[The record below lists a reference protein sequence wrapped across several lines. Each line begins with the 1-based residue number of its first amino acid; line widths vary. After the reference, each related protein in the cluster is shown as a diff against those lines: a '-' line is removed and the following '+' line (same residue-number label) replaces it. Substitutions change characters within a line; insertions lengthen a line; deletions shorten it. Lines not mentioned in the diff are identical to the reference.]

1 MKVLIVGG
9 TGLIGGHAA
18 LYLQQQGFEVSLMS
32 RNPTRVPGLADLPFI
47 AGNYVEDDCSDGRL
61 QGFDA
66 LVFAAAADI
75 RYLPVDGSVTENE
88 FYTRY
93 NSEGVPH
100 FFAQARAAG
109 ISRAVY
115 IGSFYPQV
123 APAQIGRNAYVKSR
137 HLADEGVRELS
148 SDEFCVCS
156 LNAPYVLGH
165 LPGLAIPHL
174 GALVQY
180 TQGLIPDLPLF
191 APPGGTNH
199 ITTTSLSEAI
209 LGALQR
215 GEAGVP
221 YLVGDENYSWKAYL
235 EEWALA
241 AGKEIELE
249 VREDDHPLLPNAIM
263 FAGVGATVSYEPD
276 PTQTELLG
284 YRRNQV
290 KGMIGE
296 VVQAFSGGELIE

>member
-1 MKVLIVGG
+1 MMKVLIVGG

-18 LYLQQQGFEVSLMS
+18 LYLRQQGCEVSLMA
-32 RNPTRVPGLADLPFI
+32 RNPGTVPALAELPFI
-47 AGNYVEDDCSDGRL
+47 RGNYVEDDCSDGRL
-61 QGFDA
+61 LGFDA

-75 RYLPVDGSVTENE
+75 RNLPMDGSVTADE
-88 FYTRY
+88 FYTRC
-93 NSEGVPH
+93 NSQAVPR
-100 FFAQARAAG
+100 FFMQARDAG

-123 APAQIGRNAYVKSR
+123 APAQIERDAYVRSR
-137 HLADEGVRELS
+137 HLADEGVRALS
-148 SDEFCVCS
+148 SEQFSVCS

-165 LPGLAIPHL
+165 LPGLATPHL

-180 TQGLIPDLPLF
+180 VRGQLPDLPLF

-209 LGALQR
+209 HGALLR
-215 GEAGVP
+215 GEPGVP

-235 EEWALA
+235 EEWARA
-241 AGKEIELE
+241 AGNETRFE
-249 VREDDHPLLPNAIM
+249 VRQNDHPLLPNAIM

-276 PTQTELLG
+276 AAQTALLG
-284 YRRNQV
+284 YGRNRV
-290 KGMIGE
+290 RAMIRE
-296 VVQAFSGGELIE
+296 VVQAYSA

>member
-18 LYLQQQGFEVSLMS
+18 LYLGRQGCEVSLMA
-32 RNPTRVPGLADLPFI
+32 RNPSTVPGLAGLPFI
-47 AGNYVEDDCSDGRL
+47 PGNYCEDDCSDGRL
-61 QGFDA
+61 KGFDA

-75 RYLPVDGSVTENE
+75 PNLPQDGSVAEDE
-88 FYTRY
+88 FYTHY
-93 NSEGVPH
+93 NSRGVPR
-100 FFAQARAAG
+100 FFAQARDAG

-123 APAQIGRNAYVKSR
+123 APAQIERNAYVRSR
-137 HLADEGVRELS
+137 HLADEGARALS
-148 SDEFCVCS
+148 CDQFSVCS

-165 LPGLAIPHL
+165 LPGLATPHL

-180 TQGLIPDLPLF
+180 TQGLIPGLPLF

-209 LGALQR
+209 HGALLR
-215 GEAGVP
+215 GESGVP
-221 YLVGDENYSWKAYL
+221 YLVGDENYSWQAYL
-235 EEWALA
+235 EEWARA
-241 AGKEIELE
+241 AGSDIQFE

-276 PTQTELLG
+276 AAQTALLG
-284 YRRNQV
+284 YGRHRV
-290 KGMIGE
+290 KAMIRE
-296 VVQAFSGGELIE
+296 VVQAFSG

>member
-18 LYLQQQGFEVSLMS
+18 LYLQRQGCEVSLMS
-32 RNPTRVPGLADLPFI
+32 RNASQVPGLAELPFI

-75 RYLPVDGSVTENE
+75 RYMPVDGSVAEDE

-93 NSEGVPH
+93 NSEGVPQ
-100 FFAQARAAG
+100 FFEQARAAG
-109 ISRAVY
+109 IPRAVY

-123 APAQIGRNAYVKSR
+123 APAQIERNAYVKSR
-137 HLADEGVRELS
+137 HLADEGVRALS

-165 LPGLAIPHL
+165 LPGLEIPHL

-180 TQGLIPDLPLF
+180 TQGLIPDQPLF
-191 APPGGTNH
+191 APPGGSNH
-199 ITTTSLSEAI
+199 ITTISLSEAI
-209 LGALQR
+209 HGALLR
-215 GEAGVP
+215 GESGVP

-235 EEWALA
+235 EQWARA
-241 AGKEIELE
+241 AGKDIEFE
-249 VREDDHPLLPNAIM
+249 VREDDHPMLPNAIM
-263 FAGVGATVSYEPD
+263 FAGAGATVSYEPD
-276 PTQTELLG
+276 PTQTKRLG
-284 YRRNQV
+284 YSRNQV
-290 KGMIGE
+290 TGMIRE
-296 VVQAFSGGELIE
+296 VVRAFSG